1 MSSNV
6 TLQRW
11 MTRSLPA
18 LVVAALGALASTALG
33 APCTKTVNA
42 GGSIQDVVDTA
53 RAGDVICVRGG
64 VYREN
69 NVWIAASGTA
79 NNPLVITAYPNEVPI
94 LDAAGMTSPDW
105 ATVFTLNGSYIHLSG
120 FKVRNSL
127 SMGAKGVWLRG
138 DHNIVSAMEV
148 DNVSGQGI
156 IVTGDYDTVENC
168 TIARAAMA
176 NLNCAQCSP
185 AGWGFGLGSYLNY
198 TENVTVKG
206 MVLRGNTIHDSWG
219 EGLQTFQ
226 STGAVI
232 EGNVSYDNF
241 STNFYIVA
249 SYGAVF
255 RNNLGYNTPTTEGRR
270 PGGLLLADEQLVMP
284 VSSKNTVINNLFYN
298 ADLVAYDWTI
308 TPNTGLR
315 EVLIANNTIIN
326 GALRTGAGTP
336 SNITNADSAIRNNI
350 IYRDDSGSMGRVPS
364 AAGLTFSNNLWYPTR
379 PANAGGAGDVV
390 GDDPLLA
397 KAGGTGAGR
406 LSAAYFRIR
415 SATSSAIGAGAVL
428 STVPQDFFGTERGAH
443 PDIGAHQFDGGSG
456 VSPDAGSDER
466 PDAGGGEAPD
476 AGGSV
481 LADAGSGEAPD
492 AGDGESGTA
501 AAVVGSGCGCSS
513 TTGGAWLLLL
523 LLQRRARSRAPR
535 GRAADFLL

>member
-11 MTRSLPA
+11 MTRCLPA
-18 LVVAALGALASTALG
+18 LAGAVLVSISSTASG
-33 APCTKTVNA
+33 APCTKVVNA
-42 GGSIQDVVDTA
+42 GDSIQAVVNTA
-53 RAGDVICVRGG
+53 SAGDVICVRGG
-64 VYREN
+64 VYRQN
-69 NVWIAASGTA
+69 NVWVAASGTA
-79 NNPLVITAYPNEVPI
+79 DNPLVITAYPNELPI
-94 LDAAGMTSPDW
+94 LDAEGMTTPEW
-105 ATVFTLNGSYIHLSG
+105 ATFFTLNGSYVHLSG
-120 FKVRNSL
+120 FEIRNGRSK
-127 SMGAKGVWLRG
+127 GAKGVWLRG
-138 DHNIVSAMEV
+138 EHNVVEGMKV
-148 DNVSGQGI
+148 DNIGGQGI
-156 IVTGDYDTVENC
+156 LVTGDYNTVENC
-168 TIARAAMA
+168 TIARAAME

-198 TENVTVKG
+198 TENITVKG

-232 EGNVSYDNF
+232 ERNVSYDNF

-255 RNNLGYNTPTTEGRR
+255 RNNLGYNTATTAGRR
-270 PGGLLLADEQLVMP
+270 PDGLLIADEQPVMP
-284 VSSKNTVINNLFYN
+284 VSSKNTVINNLFFN
-298 ADLVAYDWTI
+298 ADLVAYSWTI

-326 GALRTGAGTP
+326 GALLTGAGGS
-336 SNITNADSAIRNNI
+336 SNITNANSSIRNNI
-350 IYRDDSGSMGRVPS
+350 IYRNDNGNTGAVPS
-364 AAGLTFSNNLWYPTR
+364 SEGLTFSNNLWYPTQ
-379 PANAGGAGDVV
+379 PANARGAGDVV
-390 GDDPLLA
+390 GEDPLLA
-397 KAGGTGAGR
+397 KTGAIGAGQ
-406 LSAAYFRIR
+406 LTAAYFRIR
-415 SATSSAIGAGAVL
+415 AATSPAIGAGAVL
-428 STVPQDFFGTERGAH
+428 SAVPQDFFGTVRGAH
-443 PDIGAHQFDGGSG
+443 PDIGAHQFDGGNG
-456 VSPDAGSDER
+456 APPDAGSGAP
-466 PDAGGGEAPD
+466 PDAGSAAPPDGGGGEAPD
-476 AGGSV
+476 AGG
-481 LADAGSGEAPD
+481 GEAPD